1 MRQNYTFSRILI
13 QQSKQMQAV
22 RQFLSLHD
30 LRIDKDAERF
40 VVAYQQ
46 DMSIVACGG
55 LAGNVLKSIAISP
68 DLRGSGFAL
77 TLMSELT
84 GWAYELGRFK
94 LFLFTKPANV
104 PMFRQ
109 CGFYLVEKVEPSVAL
124 MENNPTRLKTYC
136 HDLSAKKVL
145 GNRIGGIVMNANPFT
160 LGHQYLV
167 EQACQQC
174 DWVHL
179 FAVKEEGNEFS
190 FDSRLAMIRL
200 GTKHLKNITI
210 HSGSD
215 YIISKVTFPT
225 YFIKDQHVIN
235 DAHTA
240 LDLKIFRNAI
250 APALGI
256 THRFVG
262 SEPLC
267 LVSQHYNQAMHKW
280 LENDLGEAS
289 GPAIEVVEIER
300 CQQGDEP
307 ISASRVR
314 DLLHTADVPAVRNL
328 VPPTTYSYLNQHYTS
343 ARQNVSSCFCAS

>member
-1 MRQNYTFSRILI
+1 MLESYTFSRISI
-13 QQSKQMQAV
+13 KQSKRMQAV

-30 LRIDKDAERF
+30 LGIDEDVERF
-40 VVAYQQ
+40 VVAYQE
-46 DMSIVACGG
+46 DMTIIACGG

-68 DLRGSGFAL
+68 ELQGTGFAL

-84 GWAYELGRFK
+84 NLAYELGRFN
-94 LFLFTKPANV
+94 LFLFTKPTNV
-104 PMFRQ
+104 PMFSQ
-109 CGFYLVEKVEPSVAL
+109 CGFYLVEKVEPNVAL
-124 MENNPTRLKTYC
+124 MENSSSRLKTYC
-136 HDLSAKKVL
+136 QELSAKRVE
-145 GNRIGGIVMNANPFT
+145 GNTIGGIVMNANPFT

-167 EQACQQC
+167 EKACQQC

-190 FDSRLAMIRL
+190 FDGRLAMIRA
-200 GTKHLKNITI
+200 GTEHLKNLTI
-210 HSGSD
+210 HTGSD

-225 YFIKDQHVIN
+225 YFIKDQQVIN
-235 DAHTA
+235 YAHTA

-267 LVSQHYNQAMHKW
+267 PVTRHYNQAMRQW
-280 LENDLGEAS
+280 LEKDLEEES

-300 CQQGDEP
+300 CQQGAEP

-314 DLLHTADVPAVRNL
+314 DLLRTADIPAVRSL
-328 VPPTTYSYLNQHYTS
+328 VPQTTYSYINQHYIAPT
-343 ARQNVSSCFCAS
+343 QNAANCVSV